1 MASCKDA
8 AIGKWGLDASFS
20 WEIGGSRVY
29 FLGCVWAC
37 MHLRVTWVSR
47 RIWAP
52 FLIILGTK
60 WAPFWSFWGLKSGDF
75 VVLGPPGGRLGAM
88 LEPMAGQR
96 GASSQKGTKRFTLGR
111 PFWKPFSV
119 LFRIFCSFLGD
130 LISSCFWDGFRARFW
145 RVWGLFFG
153 TFLGCVGSL
162 FRCVCRSGKC
172 GLDSLFAMNQAHG
185 HLPTQAEKVID

>member
-1 MASCKDA
+1 MFLWLAVRTELPAIFWQGVPVASCKDA

-47 RIWAP
+47 CIWAP

-60 WAPFWSFWGLKSGDF
+60 WAPFWSFWGLKSEDF
-75 VVLGPPGGRLGAM
+75 LVLGPPGGRLGAM

-96 GASSQKGTKRFTLGR
+96 GASSQKGTKRLTLGR
-111 PFWKPFSV
+111 PFWEQFSV
-119 LFRIFCSFLGD
+119 LFLIFGRFFGD
-130 LISSCFWDGFRARFW
+130 LISSRFLDGFWAR
-145 RVWGLFFG
+145 LFYPA
-153 TFLGCVGSL
+153 GS
-162 FRCVCRSGKC
+162 CRR
-172 GLDSLFAMNQAHG
+172 
-185 HLPTQAEKVID
+185 P